1 MTSPPDLN
9 PSVIPRPLVLEPDRA
24 RGPDRETCSQGAPNP
39 HHRHPAGMA
48 GGARPRPGP
57 AGRSP
62 RGATTMAT
70 AAGATAYFQRGSLF
84 WFTVITLSFGYHTVR
99 APAGGPRFGKGASAR
114 SVYRRILARRPG
126 EVVQAQSRL
135 PRAWSRGKGRGAG
148 MRRRRTV
155 GCLLASEYPL
165 SEPWAPGLFHSVF
178 GGPPSHPP
186 EQWVLACLADSCG
199 RVLVC
204 HSIVQAQRHH
214 KWSGSAT
221 LVPTDFPV
229 WDSVSQHLDCLQTEA
244 PKTNLKMSESLL
256 YTFTFMFTFF
266 VCGG

>member
-1 MTSPPDLN
+1 MIMPLHSSPSSGVRPCLKKKKERKWKSRMEAQMT
-9 PSVIPRPLVLEPDRA
+9 V
-24 RGPDRETCSQGAPNP
+24 Q
-39 HHRHPAGMA
+39 
-48 GGARPRPGP
+48 
-57 AGRSP
+57 
-62 RGATTMAT
+62 
-70 AAGATAYFQRGSLF
+70 
-84 WFTVITLSFGYHTVR
+84 SF
-99 APAGGPRFGKGASAR
+99 F
-114 SVYRRILARRPG
+114 
-126 EVVQAQSRL
+126 
-135 PRAWSRGKGRGAG
+135 
-148 MRRRRTV
+148 V

-165 SEPWAPGLFHSVF
+165 SEPWALGLFHSVL

-256 YTFTFMFTFF
+256 YTFTFTFTFF